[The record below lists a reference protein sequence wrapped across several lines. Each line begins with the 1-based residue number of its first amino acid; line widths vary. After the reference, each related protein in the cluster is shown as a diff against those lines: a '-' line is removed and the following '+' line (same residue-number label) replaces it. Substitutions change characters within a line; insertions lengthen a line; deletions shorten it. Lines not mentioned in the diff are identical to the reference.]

1 MASLLMRPNNYVYSP
16 HQINHTDMKK
26 YVVILIALVFVIS
39 ACENQQKKETSSEE
53 EVVLIE
59 EIVPVTI
66 SDFDVKAEEL
76 VGKQVMLSGTVD
88 HVCKHGGQRMFV
100 IETGSEGRVKITPDE
115 NIAAFKTDLEGQ
127 SVKLIG
133 IVEEQRIDED
143 YLKEWEEEVMAGVDM
158 GDDKGEGS
166 HLGGNTEK
174 GGSDADMEEEMEKIN
189 NLRQQIAESEKGY
202 LAFYSVLCTEYEVMK
217 MTTGMEE
224 EPVEE

>member
-1 MASLLMRPNNYVYSP
+1 M
-16 HQINHTDMKK
+16 DMKK
-26 YVVILIALVFVIS
+26 YVVALIAMVFVLS
-39 ACENQQKKETSSEE
+39 ACENQQKKEDASEE

-59 EIVPVTI
+59 EIVPVSL

-76 VGKQVMLSGTVD
+76 VGKQVMLTGTVD

-100 IETGSEGRVKITPDE
+100 IETGSEGRVKVTPDE

-127 SVKLIG
+127 TVKLIG

-166 HLGGNTEK
+166 HLGGDTEK

-189 NLRQQIAESEKGY
+189 NLRQEIAESEKGY
-202 LAFYSVLCTEYEVMK
+202 LAFYSVLCTEYEVVEMD
-217 MTTGMEE
+217 MEE
-224 EPVEE
+224 EKAPIEE

>member
-1 MASLLMRPNNYVYSP
+1 MMVFLLMRPNNYVYSP
-16 HQINHTDMKK
+16 HQIKHTDMKK
-26 YVVILIALVFVIS
+26 YLVALVALVFVLS
-39 ACENQQKKETSSEE
+39 ACENQQNKEAASE
-53 EVVLIE
+53 EVVVVE
-59 EIVPVTI
+59 EIVPVSL
-66 SDFDVKAEEL
+66 SDFEVKAEEL

-143 YLKEWEEEVMAGVDM
+143 YLKEWEEEILAGVDM

-174 GGSDADMEEEMEKIN
+174 GGSDADMEEEMEKVN
-189 NLRQQIAESEKGY
+189 NLRQEIAETEKGY
-202 LAFYSVLCTEYEVMK
+202 LAFYSVLCTEYEVVE
-217 MTTGMEE
+217 MEE
-224 EPVEE
+224 VEEPIEE

>member
-1 MASLLMRPNNYVYSP
+1 
-16 HQINHTDMKK
+16 MKK
-26 YVVILIALVFVIS
+26 YLFALMAIVFVLS
-39 ACENQQKKETSSEE
+39 ACENQQNKEAASEE

-59 EIVPVTI
+59 EIIPVAL
-66 SDFDVKAEEL
+66 SDFELKAEEL
-76 VGKQVMLSGTVD
+76 VGKQVMLTGTVD

-100 IETGSEGRVKITPDE
+100 IETGSEGRVKVTPDE

-143 YLKEWEEEVMAGVDM
+143 YLKEWEEEIMAGVDM

-174 GGSDADMEEEMEKIN
+174 GGSDADMEEEMEKVN
-189 NLRQQIAESEKGY
+189 NLRQEIAESEKGY
-202 LAFYSVLCTEYEVMK
+202 LAFYSVLCTEYEVVEMEMK
-217 MTTGMEE
+217 EVE
-224 EPVEE
+224 EPIEE

>member
-1 MASLLMRPNNYVYSP
+1 
-16 HQINHTDMKK
+16 MKK
-26 YVVILIALVFVIS
+26 YLVALLALVFVLS
-39 ACENQQKKETSSEE
+39 ACENQQKKEAASEE

-59 EIVPVTI
+59 EIVPVSL

-76 VGKQVMLSGTVD
+76 VGKQVMLIGTVD

-100 IETGSEGRVKITPDE
+100 IETGSEGRIKVTPDE

-127 SVKLIG
+127 NVKLIG

-166 HLGGNTEK
+166 HLGGDTEK

-189 NLRQQIAESEKGY
+189 NLRQEIAESEKGY
-202 LAFYSVLCTEYEVMK
+202 LAFYSVLCTEYEVVEMD
-217 MTTGMEE
+217 MEE
-224 EPVEE
+224 EEAPIEE

>member
-1 MASLLMRPNNYVYSP
+1 
-16 HQINHTDMKK
+16 MKK
-26 YVVILIALVFVIS
+26 YLVALLALVFVLS
-39 ACENQQKKETSSEE
+39 ACENQQKKEAASEE

-59 EIVPVTI
+59 EIVPVSL

-76 VGKQVMLSGTVD
+76 VGKQVMLIGTVD

-100 IETGSEGRVKITPDE
+100 IETGSEGRIKVTPDE

-166 HLGGNTEK
+166 HLGGDTEK

-189 NLRQQIAESEKGY
+189 NLRQEIAESEKGY
-202 LAFYSVLCTEYEVMK
+202 LAFYSVLCTEYEVVEMD
-217 MTTGMEE
+217 MEE
-224 EPVEE
+224 EEAPIEE

>member
-1 MASLLMRPNNYVYSP
+1 MMVFLLMRPNNYVYSP
-16 HQINHTDMKK
+16 HQIKHTDMKK
-26 YVVILIALVFVIS
+26 YLVALVALVFVLS
-39 ACENQQKKETSSEE
+39 ACENQQNKEAASE
-53 EVVLIE
+53 EVVVVE
-59 EIVPVTI
+59 EIVPVSL
-66 SDFDVKAEEL
+66 SDFEVKAEEL

-143 YLKEWEEEVMAGVDM
+143 YLKEWEEEILAGVDM

-174 GGSDADMEEEMEKIN
+174 GGSDADMEEEMEKVN
-189 NLRQQIAESEKGY
+189 NLRQEIAETEKGY
-202 LAFYSVLCTEYEVMK
+202 LAFYSVLCTEYKVVE
-217 MTTGMEE
+217 MEE
-224 EPVEE
+224 VEEPIEE

>member
-1 MASLLMRPNNYVYSP
+1 
-16 HQINHTDMKK
+16 MKK
-26 YVVILIALVFVIS
+26 YLFALMAIVFVLS
-39 ACENQQKKETSSEE
+39 ACENQQNKEAASEE

-59 EIVPVTI
+59 EIIPVAL
-66 SDFDVKAEEL
+66 SDFELKAEEL
-76 VGKQVMLSGTVD
+76 VGKQVMLTGTVD

-100 IETGSEGRVKITPDE
+100 IETGSEGRVKVTPDE

-143 YLKEWEEEVMAGVDM
+143 YLKEWEEEIMAGVDM

-174 GGSDADMEEEMEKIN
+174 GGSDADMEEEMEKVN
-189 NLRQQIAESEKGY
+189 NLRQEIAESEKGY
-202 LAFYSVLCTEYEVMK
+202 LAFYSVLCTEYEVVEMD
-217 MTTGMEE
+217 MEE
-224 EPVEE
+224 EEAPIEE

>member
-1 MASLLMRPNNYVYSP
+1 MKNYLV
-16 HQINHTDMKK
+16 
-26 YVVILIALVFVIS
+26 ALVALIFVLS
-39 ACENQQKKETSSEE
+39 ACENQQKKEAASEE

-59 EIVPVTI
+59 EIVPVSL

-76 VGKQVMLSGTVD
+76 VGKQVMLTGMVD

-100 IETGSEGRVKITPDE
+100 IETGSEGRVKVTPDE

-143 YLKEWEEEVMAGVDM
+143 YLKEWEEEVLAGVDM

-166 HLGGNTEK
+166 HLGGDTEK

-189 NLRQQIAESEKGY
+189 NLRQEIAESEKGY
-202 LAFYSVLCTEYEVMK
+202 LAFYSVLCTEYEVVE
-217 MTTGMEE
+217 TDMEE
-224 EPVEE
+224 EEAPIEE

>member
-1 MASLLMRPNNYVYSP
+1 
-16 HQINHTDMKK
+16 MKK
-26 YVVILIALVFVIS
+26 YLFALLAMIFVLS
-39 ACENQQKKETSSEE
+39 ACENQQKKETASEE

-59 EIVPVTI
+59 EIVPVSL

-76 VGKQVMLSGTVD
+76 VGKQVMLTGTVD

-100 IETGSEGRVKITPDE
+100 IETGSEGRVKVTPDE

-166 HLGGNTEK
+166 HLGGDTEK

-189 NLRQQIAESEKGY
+189 NLRQEIAESEKGY
-202 LAFYSVLCTEYEVMK
+202 LAFYSVLCTEYEVVEMDF
-217 MTTGMEE
+217 EE
-224 EPVEE
+224 EESEPIEE

>member
-1 MASLLMRPNNYVYSP
+1 
-16 HQINHTDMKK
+16 MKK
-26 YVVILIALVFVIS
+26 YLFALMAIVFVLS
-39 ACENQQKKETSSEE
+39 ACENQQNKEAASEE

-59 EIVPVTI
+59 EIIPVAL
-66 SDFDVKAEEL
+66 SDFELKAEEL
-76 VGKQVMLSGTVD
+76 VGKQVMLTGTVD

-100 IETGSEGRVKITPDE
+100 IETGSEGRVKVTPDE

-143 YLKEWEEEVMAGVDM
+143 YLKEWEEEIMAGVDM

-166 HLGGNTEK
+166 HLGGDTEK

-189 NLRQQIAESEKGY
+189 NLRQEIAESEKGY
-202 LAFYSVLCTEYEVMK
+202 LAFYSVLCTEYEVVEMD
-217 MTTGMEE
+217 MEE
-224 EPVEE
+224 EEAPIEE

>member
-1 MASLLMRPNNYVYSP
+1 MMVFLLMRPNNYVYSP
-16 HQINHTDMKK
+16 HQIKHTDMKK
-26 YVVILIALVFVIS
+26 YLVALVALVFVLS
-39 ACENQQKKETSSEE
+39 ACENQQNKEAASE
-53 EVVLIE
+53 EVVVVE
-59 EIVPVTI
+59 EIVPVSL
-66 SDFDVKAEEL
+66 SDFEVKAEEL

-143 YLKEWEEEVMAGVDM
+143 YLKEWEEEILAGVDM

-174 GGSDADMEEEMEKIN
+174 GGSDADMEEEMEKVN
-189 NLRQQIAESEKGY
+189 NLRQEIAETEKGY
-202 LAFYSVLCTEYEVMK
+202 LAFYSVLCT
-217 MTTGMEE
+217 
-224 EPVEE
+224 

>member
-1 MASLLMRPNNYVYSP
+1 MTVFLLMRPNNYVYSP
-16 HQINHTDMKK
+16 HQIKHTNMKK
-26 YVVILIALVFVIS
+26 YVVALVALVFVLT
-39 ACENQQKKETSSEE
+39 ACENQQKKEKTSEE
-53 EVVLIE
+53 EVILIE
-59 EIVPVTI
+59 EIVPVSL

-100 IETGSEGRVKITPDE
+100 IETGSEGRVKVTPDE

-143 YLKEWEEEVMAGVDM
+143 YLKEWEEEILSGVDM

-166 HLGGNTEK
+166 HLGGDTEK
-174 GGSDADMEEEMEKIN
+174 GGSDADM
-189 NLRQQIAESEKGY
+189 
-202 LAFYSVLCTEYEVMK
+202 
-217 MTTGMEE
+217 
-224 EPVEE
+224 

>member
-1 MASLLMRPNNYVYSP
+1 
-16 HQINHTDMKK
+16 MKK
-26 YVVILIALVFVIS
+26 YLVALLAMIFVLS
-39 ACENQQKKETSSEE
+39 ACENQQKKEAASEE

-59 EIVPVTI
+59 EIVPVSL

-76 VGKQVMLSGTVD
+76 VGKQVMLTGTVD

-100 IETGSEGRVKITPDE
+100 IETGSEGRVKVTPDE

-127 SVKLIG
+127 HVKLVG

-143 YLKEWEEEVMAGVDM
+143 YLKEWEEEIMAGVDM

-174 GGSDADMEEEMEKIN
+174 GGSDADMEEEMEKVN
-189 NLRQQIAESEKGY
+189 NLRQEIAESGKGY
-202 LAFYSVLCTEYEVMK
+202 LAYYSVLCTEYEVVE
-217 MTTGMEE
+217 MEE
-224 EPVEE
+224 ETIEE

>member
-1 MASLLMRPNNYVYSP
+1 MA
-16 HQINHTDMKK
+16 I
-26 YVVILIALVFVIS
+26 VFVLS
-39 ACENQQKKETSSEE
+39 ACENQQNKEAASEE

-59 EIVPVTI
+59 EIIPVAL
-66 SDFDVKAEEL
+66 SDFELKAEEL
-76 VGKQVMLSGTVD
+76 VGKQVMLTGTVD

-100 IETGSEGRVKITPDE
+100 IETGSEGRVKVTPDE

-143 YLKEWEEEVMAGVDM
+143 YLKEWEEEIMAGVDM

-174 GGSDADMEEEMEKIN
+174 GGSDADMEEEMEKVN
-189 NLRQQIAESEKGY
+189 NLRQEIAESEKGY
-202 LAFYSVLCTEYEVMK
+202 LAFYSVLCTEYEVVEMD
-217 MTTGMEE
+217 MEE
-224 EPVEE
+224 EEAPIEE